1 MLYLLIIKAKAII
14 KANAIIDVVIC
25 QDKIAKKT
33 RIKTEKKDKIN
44 VVIKM
49 AISWLKSS
57 SDKKSFKVFKN
68 LGMDVYEIK
77 DLEKTDEKIKELVQQ
92 KYDTIIISN
101 EVAGFSSD
109 IVKKYTKN
117 EDINIIIAP
126 SHNKFDN
133 T

>member
-1 MLYLLIIKAKAII
+1 
-14 KANAIIDVVIC
+14 
-25 QDKIAKKT
+25 
-33 RIKTEKKDKIN
+33 
-44 VVIKM
+44 M

-57 SDKKSFKVFKN
+57 NDKKSFKVFKN

-126 SHNKFDN
+126 SHNKTDN